1 LHIVGYILE
10 YCFLVYIFPADSFSV
25 MANYPVSLTLCKR
38 TLIFNMTNQPLLGCN
53 SGEFAAPPTKNVM
66 QTPRKVIALATLLT
80 LSLECFDA
88 DNQSI
93 ILETSTF
100 SPLQHLD

>member
-1 LHIVGYILE
+1 L
-10 YCFLVYIFPADSFSV
+10 A
-25 MANYPVSLTLCKR
+25 A
-38 TLIFNMTNQPLLGCN
+38 N
-53 SGEFAAPPTKNVM
+53 SGESAAPSTKNLL
-66 QTPRKVIALATLLT
+66 QTPRKLAALATLLT

>member
-1 LHIVGYILE
+1 
-10 YCFLVYIFPADSFSV
+10 
-25 MANYPVSLTLCKR
+25 
-38 TLIFNMTNQPLLGCN
+38 MTNQPLLGWN
-53 SGEFAAPPTKNVM
+53 SGESAATFTKNLL
-66 QTPRKVIALATLLT
+66 QTPRKLITLATLLT

-100 SPLQHLD
+100 